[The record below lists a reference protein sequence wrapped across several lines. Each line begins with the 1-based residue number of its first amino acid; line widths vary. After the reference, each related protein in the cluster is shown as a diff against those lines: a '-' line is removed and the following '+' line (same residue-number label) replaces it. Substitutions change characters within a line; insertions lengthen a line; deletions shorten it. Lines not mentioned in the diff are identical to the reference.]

1 MRFAGNV
8 KSCFIQ
14 PIVVAVN
21 ESLLNQSRASSKS
34 NWLVH
39 YSVG

>member
-1 MRFAGNV
+1 MGFVSNV
-8 KSCFIQ
+8 EPCFIQ

-34 NWLVH
+34 NWLV
-39 YSVG
+39 